1 MYILQSIVLMLVI
14 PLGLLFPNNLALIV
28 IYIMAIHCRIPRMKR
43 QNRTLLFHLRTL
55 PNISNIPC
63 LQIFQN
69 KKRGRD
75 IRIWSEWG
83 CHHAHNVGIR
93 YRHSCMQLVGKRCF
107 LLPLLLSLLH
117 TLLLVASLAAAAIII
132 SKWLPFSPIS
142 VNPKKMEKN
151 SSLLALPLSL
161 FLCRCFRIG
170 CHLLNTWCI
179 LPVINW
185 PGSTTNTS
193 QCLNSDKIDTNE
205 CNSSSR

>member
-1 MYILQSIVLMLVI
+1 MLVI
-14 PLGLLFPNNLALIV
+14 SLGLLFPNNLALIV

-69 KKRGRD
+69 KKEVVRFAYGLNGGATTTTNTMSAYGIGIAACNLSGSDAFSCRCCCRCY
-75 IRIWSEWG
+75 IPCCCCWS
-83 CHHAHNVGIR
+83 
-93 YRHSCMQLVGKRCF
+93 F
-107 LLPLLLSLLH
+107 L
-117 TLLLVASLAAAAIII
+117 AIIII

-161 FLCRCFRIG
+161 FLCRCCRRIG
-170 CHLLNTWCI
+170 CHLLNPWCI
-179 LPVINW
+179 FPVINW